1 MRLLRCGTD
10 AVLVELDTLGEVAAV
25 RAALAAA
32 AGRGELPGLVEL
44 VPAARTVLA
53 CFEPGTGGRQRL
65 RAVLDHADLEH
76 PPAGAPRRVV
86 LPAVYDGPDL
96 DLVARTAGVGPG
108 EVVRLHSEADYTV
121 AFCGFAPG
129 FGYLSGLPE
138 PLRQARLDS
147 PRERVPAG
155 AIGVAGEFTGA
166 YPRSSPGGWRLIARL
181 ADTAEPLFD
190 PLRDPAALLAPG
202 DLVRFEVAGGNTS

>member
-1 MRLLRCGTD
+1 
-10 AVLVELDTLGEVAAV
+10 VLIELDSLGAVAAV

-53 CFEPGTGGRQRL
+53 GFRPGAGDRQRL
-65 RAVLDHADLEH
+65 TAVLDAADLAH
-76 PPAGAPRRVV
+76 PPAGEPRRVS

-96 DLVARTAGVGPG
+96 DLVARTAGVSAA
-108 EVVRLHSEADYTV
+108 EVAELHAGAEYTV

-129 FGYLSGLPE
+129 FGYLTGLPE
-138 PLRQARLDS
+138 PLRQPRLDT
-147 PRERVPAG
+147 PRARVPTG

-181 ADTAEPLFD
+181 ADDATALFD
-190 PLRDPAALLAPG
+190 ARREPAALLAPG
-202 DLVRFEVAGGNTS
+202 DLVRFEVRR